1 MKANTFHNRFRA
13 GKALHKVWWPQ
24 PPQVQERPNSQSGA
38 CVHCCVHTH
47 TLPSPPPT
55 FTHACTRAAWPQAQ
69 WARVTGQVMGVPVPQ
84 DGRSPRAERTAEQG
98 LSVGRRAGTPP
109 AWGGETERR
118 LGNSCGQAGGA
129 GPGRPQGRG
138 REEGRGQQAAGLSC
152 RHSALVRTQQ
162 AGPAQ
167 GNKLNS
173 KRQLRR
179 KARASIPEHPKNLCG
194 IFFFGP

>member
-24 PPQVQERPNSQSGA
+24 PPQLQERPNSQSGA

-47 TLPSPPPT
+47 TLPSPTPT

-69 WARVTGQVMGVPVPQ
+69 SARVTGQVMGVPVPQ

-129 GPGRPQGRG
+129 GPGGG
-138 REEGRGQQAAGLSC
+138 AGPAGCRAGTSC
-152 RHSALVRTQQ
+152 RTQQ

>member
-24 PPQVQERPNSQSGA
+24 PPQLQERPNSQSGA

-47 TLPSPPPT
+47 TLPAPTPT
-55 FTHACTRAAWPQAQ
+55 FTHAGTRAAWPQAQ
-69 WARVTGQVMGVPVPQ
+69 SARVTGQVMGVPVPQ

-129 GPGRPQGRG
+129 GPGGG
-138 REEGRGQQAAGLSC
+138 
-152 RHSALVRTQQ
+152 
-162 AGPAQ
+162 AGPA
-167 GNKLNS
+167 GC
-173 KRQLRR
+173 
-179 KARASIPEHPKNLCG
+179 RAGTSCIDQRVSAPRGDPQPVRDG
-194 IFFFGP
+194 R